1 MALFTFLVGAAGFFI
16 ARAANSEGHA
26 VPPVGRAFIKFVLFL
41 LFVMWA
47 AASVAGASMALA
59 DVITAFAMTSLG
71 LVIVILYSAMGK
83 EGLKQTTARVPVV
96 GSIMKMRHS
105 DWLKAR
111 PAPPDPPPPH
121 RTTPFIPQWS
131 AVSLS
136 GSPPDAAPQNFLTR
150 KFSRITLFPRV
161 TRGDKEVLKD
171 HLVLKGDPNHPR
183 SVSSLRRGARVQ
195 AVLVLVAF
203 PFFPAFLLASF
214 VNQLVRRTGLGKRLD
229 ESDRRFWLT
238 KFGATLWTKV
248 RHAPAGGRGG
258 LCSLCASVRAPP
270 LHASNACDGARRWA
284 SGSGRRCSARR
295 WWSAS
300 CTSLSRF
307 PATPLLPY
315 SPTPLLSALPT
326 LPHFTLLHHPA
337 LPRPPR
343 ERSSTPPT
351 RRSRGIRRW

>member
-1 MALFTFLVGAAGFFI
+1 
-16 ARAANSEGHA
+16 
-26 VPPVGRAFIKFVLFL
+26 
-41 LFVMWA
+41 
-47 AASVAGASMALA
+47 
-59 DVITAFAMTSLG
+59 
-71 LVIVILYSAMGK
+71 VILYSAMGK

-284 SGSGRRCSARR
+284 SGSGHRCSARR

-307 PATPLLPY
+307 PATPLIPY
-315 SPTPLLSALPT
+315 FPTPLHYSTTPLSHARRANAPPRHRRGARVGSGGGEARDDAVPRLAQHQAPR
-326 LPHFTLLHHPA
+326 LQR
-337 LPRPPR
+337 RPPPPPI
-343 ERSSTPPT
+343 PPT
-351 RRSRGIRRW
+351 APAAAWAEGKSLYRTSRSRVALQ